1 MAMTSAPQSLAGA
14 PWLSARAVR
23 AIFAAIGRDGDE
35 IRIVGGAVRNAF
47 LGVPVVE
54 VDFATTA
61 TPDVVAAR
69 AEAAGFKVVPT
80 GVEHGTLT
88 VVADGRGYEVTTL
101 REDIETD
108 GRRAIVR
115 FGRDWVADARRRD
128 FTFNALSVD
137 RDGTV
142 HDPLGGYDDVMA
154 GRIRFIGEPDRRIA
168 EDRLRILR
176 FFRFHAQYGRG
187 ALDREGLSAAIRGRN
202 GLRDL
207 SAERIGQEMRRLAG
221 ADRAAETVSDM
232 QDAGILPIVLG
243 GIGYVAPIR
252 RLQAF
257 EKALGLTTS
266 IPLRLAA
273 LGSRIE
279 EDALRLA
286 ERFRLSNSERDRM
299 VAATAAIDE
308 LLRRPD
314 AKAARRALY
323 RLGAEAF
330 RDGVALAFAWS
341 ADAADDPYW
350 RDLLTLPERW
360 PAPSFP
366 LGGRDV
372 VGGTSVRGPQVGT
385 LLKAIEAWWID
396 NDFAPDET
404 ALRARLQQMV
414 AAAQ

>member
-1 MAMTSAPQSLAGA
+1 MAMNPAPQSLAGA
-14 PWLSARAVR
+14 PWLAARPVQ

-35 IRIVGGAVRNAF
+35 MRIVGGAVRNAF
-47 LGVPVVE
+47 LGVPVVD

-61 TPDVVAAR
+61 TPDVVTER

-80 GVEHGTLT
+80 GAEHGTLT
-88 VVADGRGYEVTTL
+88 VVAEGRGYEVTTL

-108 GRRAIVR
+108 GRRAVVR
-115 FGRDWVADARRRD
+115 FGRDWLADARRRD
-128 FTFNALSVD
+128 FTVNALSVD
-137 RDGTV
+137 REGTV
-142 HDPLGGYDDVMA
+142 HDPLGGYGDVVA
-154 GRIRFIGEPDRRIA
+154 GRVRFIGEPDRRIA

-187 ALDREGLSAAIRGRN
+187 ALDREGLSASIRARN

-207 SAERIGQEMRRLAG
+207 SAERIGQEMRRLAV
-221 ADRAAETVSDM
+221 ADRAAETVSEM

-257 EKALGLTTS
+257 ETALGMPARV
-266 IPLRLAA
+266 PLRLAA
-273 LGSRIE
+273 LGCRIE

-286 ERFRLSNSERDRM
+286 ERLRLSNNERDRM
-299 VAATAAIDE
+299 VAAAGALDGF
-308 LLRRPD
+308 LQRPD
-314 AKAARRALY
+314 IRAARRALY

-341 ADAADDPYW
+341 GDATDEPYW
-350 RDLLTLPERW
+350 RDLFTLPDRW
-360 PAPSFP
+360 AAPSFP

-372 VGGTSVRGPQVGT
+372 IGGTSVRGPQVGA

-396 NDFAPDET
+396 NDFAPDEA
-404 ALRARLQQMV
+404 ALRARLQQV
-414 AAAQ
+414 LAAAQ

>member
-1 MAMTSAPQSLAGA
+1 MSPAPKSLAGA
-14 PWLSARAVR
+14 PWLTTRVVQS
-23 AIFAAIGRDGDE
+23 IFATIGRDGDE
-35 IRIVGGAVRNAF
+35 IRIVGGAVRNAL
-47 LGVPVVE
+47 LGVAVVD

-61 TPDVVAAR
+61 MPDVVAAR

-88 VVADGRGYEVTTL
+88 LVADGRGYEVTTL

-115 FGRDWVADARRRD
+115 FGRDWLADARRRD
-128 FTFNALSVD
+128 FTVNALSVD

-142 HDPLGGYDDVMA
+142 HDPLGGHDDVVA
-154 GRIRFIGEPDRRIA
+154 GRIRFIGEPERRIA

-187 ALDREGLSAAIRGRN
+187 ALDSEGLSAAIRGRD

-207 SAERIGQEMRRLAG
+207 SAERIGQEMRRLAL
-221 ADRAAETVSDM
+221 ADRAAATVSDM

-252 RLQAF
+252 RLQAL
-257 EKALGLTTS
+257 EKALGLPAS
-266 IPLRLAA
+266 IPVRLAA
-273 LGSRIE
+273 LGCRIE
-279 EDALRLA
+279 EDAFRLA
-286 ERFRLSNSERDRM
+286 ERLRLSNSERDRM
-299 VAATAAIDE
+299 VAATGAIDAF
-308 LLRRPD
+308 LRRPD

-323 RLGAEAF
+323 RLGAETF
-330 RDGVALAFAWS
+330 RDGVALGFAWRT
-341 ADAADDPYW
+341 DAVDDPYW
-350 RDLLTLPERW
+350 RDLVTLPERW
-360 PAPSFP
+360 PPPSFP

-372 VGGTSVRGPQVGT
+372 IGGTSVRGREVGT

-396 NDFAPDET
+396 NDFAADET
-404 ALRARLQQMV
+404 TLRARLQQMV